1 MIDIKDNLGNV
12 LFTGSIEDAKD
23 FLEHKMKLE
32 KQAKDKDLEDWA
44 FGLIVGTFICFA
56 IMILFKFATS

>member
-12 LFTGSIEDAKD
+12 LFTGSLEDAKQ

-32 KQAKDKDLEDWA
+32 KQAKDKDLEEWA
-44 FGLIVGTFICFA
+44 FAVIVGTFIWFA
-56 IMILFKFATS
+56 ILILYKFATS